1 MLNTYHP
8 QIPQNIF
15 YQSKETLKKQLLPRD
30 VRQDKIALSRD
41 RGATDQLAVPSEV
54 QRSQQ
59 MGKYTHRLQNT
70 SENHERTVP
79 ITLHVR
85 PIVKDRLQLIARREG
100 LKTKG
105 RKPLSMSEVG
115 GRYLDRG
122 LQQHI
127 DMQYGALLEPIIRK
141 AVDEAIRPMSAQFRW
156 LLVRIAFDA
165 NQSRSLVTNIF
176 SRQPGITQEAR
187 ENILKRLP
195 GQRRPIFSEKPLSL
209 PNS

>member
-1 MLNTYHP
+1 MNNYSP

-15 YQSKETLKKQLLPRD
+15 SQSKERLKKQLLARD

-41 RGATDQLAVPSEV
+41 RRATDQLAVEEES

-59 MGKYTHRLQNT
+59 MSKYTHRLQNT
-70 SENHERTVP
+70 SGNHERTVP

-85 PIVKDRLQLIARREG
+85 AIVKDRLQLIARKEG
-100 LKTKG
+100 LKTQG

-127 DMQYGALLEPIIRK
+127 DMQYGALLAPIIKK
-141 AVDEAIRPMSAQFRW
+141 AVDEAIAPIRAQFRW
-156 LLVRIAFDA
+156 LLVRIAF
-165 NQSRSLVTNIF
+165 
-176 SRQPGITQEAR
+176 
-187 ENILKRLP
+187 
-195 GQRRPIFSEKPLSL
+195 
-209 PNS
+209 